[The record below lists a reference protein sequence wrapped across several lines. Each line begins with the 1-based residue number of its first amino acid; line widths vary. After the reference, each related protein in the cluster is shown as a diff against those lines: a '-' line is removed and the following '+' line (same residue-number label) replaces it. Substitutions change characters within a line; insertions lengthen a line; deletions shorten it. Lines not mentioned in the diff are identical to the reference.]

1 MKKAYG
7 KAIPAP
13 WRRVAGIFAA
23 LGDPHRQRMLLLFE
37 PREKLSIAAIVH
49 ASSLSRSAVAHHL
62 RILQEAGVLRREKVG
77 KEVHFSPDIES
88 VRGALACLDDYLR
101 TMQAER

>member
-1 MKKAYG
+1 VKKAYA

-13 WRRVAGIFAA
+13 WRRVASIFAA

-37 PREKLSIAAIVH
+37 PREKLSIAQIVD

-77 KEVHFSPDIES
+77 KEVHFWPDIDS
-88 VRGALACLDDYLR
+88 VRNALAAVEDYLR
-101 TMQAER
+101 DMQAGR